1 MSVLAI
7 LKRVAPFILTFAAGL
22 FIASFFV
29 TIAAPNFNGFKRNP
43 SKYREFKR
51 MKGDIEELRRE
62 KSRLKEEIQQLRTER
77 RVIIETV
84 DPFADVDIHEVPA
97 PPPPPRAHDHRFG
110 TGHGTGSGT
119 GSGK

>member
-1 MSVLAI
+1 MSFLAI
-7 LKRVAPFILTFAAGL
+7 FKRVAPLILTFATGL

-62 KSRLKEEIQQLRTER
+62 KCRLKDEIQQLRNER
-77 RVIIETV
+77 RVIIEAV
-84 DPFADVDIHEVPA
+84 DPMADVDVYA
-97 PPPPPRAHDHRFG
+97 VPPPPPRAHDHRGFG
-110 TGHGTGSGT
+110 SGHGSGS

>member
-1 MSVLAI
+1 MSFIAI

-51 MKGDIEELRRE
+51 VKGDLEQLRRE
-62 KSRLKEEIQQLRTER
+62 KARLEVEIEMLKSQRDLFER
-77 RVIIETV
+77 EN
-84 DPFADVDIHEVPA
+84 FA
-97 PPPPPRAHDHRFG
+97 PPSPFHNELPMAPAPPRAHDHRFG
-110 TGHGTGSGT
+110 NGHGTGSG
-119 GSGK
+119 K

>member
-1 MSVLAI
+1 MSALAI

-43 SKYREFKR
+43 SRHSQFKR
-51 MKGDIEELRRE
+51 MKGDIEQLRRE
-62 KSRLKEEIQQLRTER
+62 KARIEREIEVLKSERERIQTSDAF
-77 RVIIETV
+77 TV
-84 DPFADVDIHEVPA
+84 YEV
-97 PPPPPRAHDHRFG
+97 PPPPPAPVHR
-110 TGHGTGSGT
+110 GHGNNF